1 MNGSI
6 SAIRQDD
13 IQLPLPPPDGGR
25 FQQYVDAEM
34 YSTMN
39 VNKGHRNPYA
49 QNLDVA
55 KRQLQSNPMAFS
67 ISNV

>member
-1 MNGSI
+1 
-6 SAIRQDD
+6 
-13 IQLPLPPPDGGR
+13 
-25 FQQYVDAEM
+25 M
-34 YSTMN
+34 YSSMN

-55 KRQLQSNPMAFS
+55 KRQLQGNPMAFS